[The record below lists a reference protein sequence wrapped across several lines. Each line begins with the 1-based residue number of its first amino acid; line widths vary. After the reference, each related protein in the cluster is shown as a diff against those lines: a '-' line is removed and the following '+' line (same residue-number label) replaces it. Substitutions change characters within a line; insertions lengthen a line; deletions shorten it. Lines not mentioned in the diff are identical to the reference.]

1 MKLISDLFY
10 DPSVGYTGVQALY
23 KTAKKK
29 KKSIKLDDVRKW
41 LRKQNTYT
49 LHKPIRRKFRRRQ
62 TVVGGI
68 DYQWQGDLA
77 DVSSMSKYNDGY
89 RYLFCLID
97 VFSKYAWVVPIVDK
111 SGKTLVKAMK
121 GVLKDRSPKS
131 LQTDKGKEF
140 KNTHFQTFLQSRG
153 IHFFTTE
160 NPETKASIVE
170 RFQRTL
176 KTRMWKFFTHRRTLR
191 YLDVLQK
198 FVRGYNNA
206 YHRSIKR
213 APASVNVHNEALVS
227 EALYG
232 EGAAKQRSKLKTGD
246 IVRSNKTKRTFDK
259 GYLPNWTQ
267 ELFKVTRVNETSRPV
282 TYKIEDLG
290 REPVIGIF
298 YSQEIQR
305 VEPEQIFEIDA
316 VLGKRIRKIG
326 GKKWVKEVKVHW
338 KGYPSKFDSWI
349 PESELIV

>member
-1 MKLISDLFY
+1 MGCSY
-10 DPSVGYTGVQALY
+10 RQQVG
-23 KTAKKK
+23 
-29 KKSIKLDDVRKW
+29 
-41 LRKQNTYT
+41 QN
-49 LHKPIRRKFRRRQ
+49 
-62 TVVGGI
+62 
-68 DYQWQGDLA
+68 
-77 DVSSMSKYNDGY
+77 
-89 RYLFCLID
+89 
-97 VFSKYAWVVPIVDK
+97 FSESHERGSERPFPEI
-111 SGKTLVKAMK
+111 
-121 GVLKDRSPKS
+121 

-170 RFQRTL
+170 RFKRTL

-191 YLDVLQK
+191 YVDVLQK
-198 FVRGYNNA
+198 FVRSYNKA

-227 EALYG
+227 EALYSKG
-232 EGAAKQRSKLKTGD
+232 VAKQRSKLKSGD
-246 IVRSNKTKRTFDK
+246 IVRINKTKRRFDK

-267 ELFKVTRVNETSRPV
+267 ELFKITRVNEASRPV

-290 REPVIGIF
+290 PEPVIGSF
-298 YSQEIQR
+298 YSQEIQP
-305 VEPEQIFEIDA
+305 VDPEQIFEIDA
-316 VLGKRIRKIG
+316 VLGKRKRKIG

-349 PESELIV
+349 PESEMIV